1 MKRNFRLTGSTD
13 FKRVRTSGKSYAH
26 PLVVLVM
33 LPSTTDRLRVGVTAG
48 RSVGGAVQRNRAKR
62 LLREAMRALLPT
74 FRTNRDV
81 ILIARQ
87 PLLKA
92 TFQQAQAALAGLARR
107 ADLLDDPSDGL

>member
-1 MKRNFRLTGSTD
+1 MD

-26 PLVVLVM
+26 PLVVLVA
-33 LPSTTDRLRVGVTAG
+33 LPAMDGRLRVGVTAG

-62 LLREAMRALLPT
+62 LLREAMRLLLPA
-74 FRTNRDV
+74 FRSDHDV

-92 TFQQAQAALAGLARR
+92 TLQQVQGALTNLAQR
-107 ADLLDDPSDGL
+107 AKLLDPSDGH